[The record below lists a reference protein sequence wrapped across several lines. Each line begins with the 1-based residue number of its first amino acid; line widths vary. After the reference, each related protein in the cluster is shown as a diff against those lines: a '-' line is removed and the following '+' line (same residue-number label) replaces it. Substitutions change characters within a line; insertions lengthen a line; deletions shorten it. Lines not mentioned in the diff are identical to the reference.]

1 MQITLHADRH
11 ITCRPSHYIQ
21 TVTIHADR
29 HITCRPS
36 HYMQTITLHA
46 DRHITCRPSH
56 YMQTV
61 TLHAD
66 RHITC
71 RLVLGPQVVS
81 PQSTVHSIQYG
92 IFRNAVGDMLIKLA
106 NGQTYLQFTQVLF
119 LCLSLPLLLLLA
131 ILSLFQFKV
140 RQATPLHPHHTLHLF
155 KPLLKVSLV
164 GSEDWKPLDT
174 YTSYNSPRKAH
185 CLGVRFY
192 FYGCIC
198 MKGETPT
205 HQETHRASSLP
216 YSTST

>member
-1 MQITLHADRH
+1 MGGEGWGVRGEGWGVGGGGYLEASWLFFSFCTFIMSVELLYQRLVQLQ
-11 ITCRPSHYIQ
+11 SLKSYQ
-21 TVTIHADR
+21 TR
-29 HITCRPS
+29 
-36 HYMQTITLHA
+36 
-46 DRHITCRPSH
+46 
-56 YMQTV
+56 QTV

-66 RHITC
+66 HHITC

-81 PQSTVHSIQYG
+81 PQSTVHSIPYD
-92 IFRNAVGDMLIKLA
+92 IFSNAVGDMLTKLA

-119 LCLSLPLLLLLA
+119 LRLSLPLLLLLA

-155 KPLLKVSLV
+155 KPVLKVCLV

-174 YTSYNSPRKAH
+174 HTSYNSPGTAH

-192 FYGCIC
+192 FHGCIC

-205 HQETHRASSLP
+205 HKETHRASSLP